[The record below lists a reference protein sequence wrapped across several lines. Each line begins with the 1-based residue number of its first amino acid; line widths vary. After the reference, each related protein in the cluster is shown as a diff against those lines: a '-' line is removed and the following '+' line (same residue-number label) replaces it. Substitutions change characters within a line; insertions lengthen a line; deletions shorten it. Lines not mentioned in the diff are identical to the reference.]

1 MKPLRL
7 KKGVTEDIK
16 SASVGKVK
24 NQIYTGKQIQPA
36 LKVTLNGKTLKAGK
50 DYTVTYTDNKNTG
63 LAKATINGIGKYTGT
78 QTVTF
83 KIVPKKAVLKTVKA
97 GKSGIALLRS
107 EKQVEKFPAMQFR
120 FPQILHSKR

>member
-1 MKPLRL
+1 M
-7 KKGVTEDIK
+7 TEDIK
-16 SASVGKVK
+16 SASVGNVK

-36 LKVTLNGKTLKAGK
+36 IKVTLNGKTLKAGK

-83 KIVPKKAVLKTVKA
+83 KIVPKKAVLKNCESRKIRNSHCYDR
-97 GKSGIALLRS
+97 KSRW
-107 EKQVEKFPAMQFR
+107 KKFPAMQFR

>member
-1 MKPLRL
+1 M
-7 KKGVTEDIK
+7 E
-16 SASVGKVK
+16 
-24 NQIYTGKQIQPA
+24 
-36 LKVTLNGKTLKAGK
+36 KTLKAGK

-97 GKSGIALLRS
+97 GKSGTATVTIGKAGGKS
-107 EKQVEKFPAMQFR
+107 FPAMQFR